1 MFHISDAG
9 VIYLNRGD
17 SMKTS
22 LCLNCGTALVPIQY
36 ILKDEDTVYFALMEP
51 NTTFETAIVKKVFT
65 NKDELTEQ
73 GDLYIKLS
81 PKDTE
86 NLLPG
91 KYYYTIKLK
100 TDLSDDDYEVQTV
113 VPETEF
119 QLLR

>member
-1 MFHISDAG
+1 MLHVSDAG

-36 ILKDEDTVYFALMEP
+36 LLTDDDIVYFALMEP
-51 NTTFETAIVKKVFT
+51 NTTFENAIVKKVFT
-65 NKDELTEQ
+65 NKDEMTEC
-73 GDLYIKLS
+73 GDLIIKLT

-91 KYYYTIKLK
+91 KYYYTIKLR
-100 TDLSDDDYEVQTV
+100 TGLSDDDYEVQTV

-119 QLLR
+119 QILR

>member
-1 MFHISDAG
+1 
-9 VIYLNRGD
+9 
-17 SMKTS
+17 MKTS